1 MRHRRA
7 PRLAPPALLTGLLGT
22 VLFGPLGTAPARAAD
37 GPNLRIVASNVTTAT
52 GTVVVWIFASG
63 EQWLREAGA
72 RTQKAVPVAGNLA
85 GDSVTVELLLPAG
98 DYAAVVFHDQDG
110 NGDLAR
116 NFLGLP
122 KEPAGLSNNVRPRF
136 GPPRFKAA
144 LFTVGAGVAEQRI
157 RLE

>member
-7 PRLAPPALLTGLLGT
+7 PRLAPPALLTGLLGALLA
-22 VLFGPLGTAPARAAD
+22 VAPARAAE
-37 GPNLRIVASNVTTAT
+37 GPNLRIVASNVTTAS

-136 GPPRFKAA
+136 GPPRFTAA

>member
-7 PRLAPPALLTGLLGT
+7 ARLAPLVLLAGLLGT
-22 VLFGPLGTAPARAAD
+22 GLSGPPARAAA
-37 GPNLRIVASNVTTAT
+37 GPNLRIVASNVTSAS

-98 DYAAVVFHDQDG
+98 DYAAVVFHDRDG